1 MAVVKYTH
9 LLLAATL
16 GLAVPSAA
24 HAADLGKNLA
34 GEICRSSGALS
45 AGETAT
51 IICGSSTES
60 AGQLSVVPLGRSA
73 PADPVQHKAFLEGLL
88 TLPNADAACA
98 APQWFGH
105 MAMRVCTLKSNS
117 WPRVLVG
124 QESGGN
130 FYRGQ
135 GIPSLL
141 PVLQKALAV
150 DGHVATSTADSAAAL
165 QAMQSKLPSSIVQ
178 ASGSSYGDYKKSI
191 EAARLAAAADNYASA
206 ESHYRDALAVEQK
219 LFGPNSIVV
228 GQSLTELAL
237 QVSNQGR
244 FAEAA
249 ALFHRAG
256 PIIEGSADND
266 ARARYDSYLALD
278 AANQRHYADALD
290 FARQATA
297 ARRAQIAAATKA
309 AQTTDPSG
317 GAASGISQGELSH
330 DLRVEAAMALRV
342 GDLASARAAAEE
354 ALWIVSEEPGLP
366 LWWRSDTVALIGQ
379 INEQQGRVVAAEHD
393 LRDARDLDT
402 QIFGDTAPAA
412 LSNLRLAEF
421 YTRQQLYAPALEAF
435 RIAFKIAAKDPVT
448 RNQIYSDDIVQFI
461 AAETGS
467 GASGDQIA
475 RDTEIFRTS
484 QFASTG
490 VADQTIARV
499 AARRAA
505 GNDALASLVTQLQ
518 KATADRNR
526 AQVDLAAEMA
536 RPNDERN
543 SDLEDGLNARLKL
556 ASATVDD
563 LTNKVRQSY
572 PDYAALAHPGAAD
585 LAAVQKQLASD
596 DAMLFFIVG
605 ESSSYA
611 LVVRQNGFASV
622 PLAIGRDALT
632 ADVADLRAAFVP
644 ALGRVPEFSLKN
656 SYALYKALVAPAE
669 SKLAGVDHLIIVPGG
684 PLSSLPLSLLVSQDP
699 GDSHDYSNAA
709 WLVRR
714 FAISEVPSPRS
725 LVTLKQEAASRK
737 PAPRPFLGLGA
748 PLFQGASGAA
758 GAKALSDLSGACREA
773 GPVSPNLLRA
783 LPPLPGTANEVKTI
797 GAQIGGANATVL
809 LGAQAT
815 EANLRSQPLGQYGV
829 LYFATHGILP
839 GEMHCESEPALALS
853 PPMGTA
859 ATTATDGMLTAS
871 EIANLQLNADLVV
884 LSACNTAET
893 ANGLGGGAL
902 EGLSDAFFAAGARA
916 VLASHWEV
924 PSAATATLMTGV
936 FNRANRMRGV
946 AEALRQSQL
955 SLIAQGSTA
964 HPFNWAAFTVIG
976 DGQTLSAGV
985 ERSAQLTDAEHP

>member
-9 LLLAATL
+9 LLLAAAL
-16 GLAVPSAA
+16 GLAVSSAA
-24 HAADLGKNLA
+24 QAADLGKNLA
-34 GEICRSSGALS
+34 GEACESSGGLS
-45 AGETAT
+45 AGGVAAIT
-51 IICGSSTES
+51 CGTSTEA
-60 AGQLSVVPLGRSA
+60 AGQVSVMPLGRSTPTD
-73 PADPVQHKAFLEGLL
+73 PAQRKTFLEGLL
-88 TLPNADAACA
+88 ALPSSDAACA

-105 MAMRVCTLKSNS
+105 MAMRICILKSNS
-117 WPRVLVG
+117 WPRVLIG

-130 FYRGQ
+130 FYQGQ

-141 PVLQKALAV
+141 PVLERALTV
-150 DGHVATSTADSAAAL
+150 DGHTVIAPADAVAAL
-165 QAMQSKLPSSIVQ
+165 QAMRSKLPNTIVQ
-178 ASGSSYGDYKKSI
+178 AAGSNYGDYRKSV

-206 ESHYRDALAVEQK
+206 ESHYRNALAVEQK

-228 GQSLTELAL
+228 GQSVTELAL

-256 PIIEGSADND
+256 PIIEASADND

-278 AANQRHYADALD
+278 AANQRNYAAALD

-297 ARRAQIAAATKA
+297 ARRAQIAAAIKA

-317 GAASGISQGELSH
+317 GAASGISRGELSH

-342 GDLASARAAAEE
+342 GDFASARAAAEE

-366 LWWRSDTVALIGQ
+366 LWWRSDTVGLIGE

-402 QIFGDTAPAA
+402 QIFGETAPAA

-421 YTRQQLYAPALEAF
+421 YTRQQLYGPALEAY

-448 RNQIYSDDIVQFI
+448 RSQIYSDDIVQFI

-467 GASGDQIA
+467 GASSDRIA
-475 RDTEIFRTS
+475 RDAEIFRTS

-518 KATADRNR
+518 KAMAERNR

-543 SDLEDGLNARLKL
+543 GDLEDGLNAKLKL

-572 PDYAALAHPGAAD
+572 PDYAQLANPGAAD
-585 LAAVQKQLASD
+585 LAAVQKQLTPD
-596 DAMLFFIVG
+596 GAMVFFIVG

-611 LVVRQNGFASV
+611 LVVRQNGFSAV
-622 PLAIGRDALT
+622 PLAIGRDALA
-632 ADVADLRAAFVP
+632 ADVGDLRSAFVP

-656 SYALYKALVAPAE
+656 AYSLYKVLFAPVE
-669 SKLAGVDHLIIVPGG
+669 SKLAGVNHLVVVPGG

-725 LVTLKQEAASRK
+725 LVTLRQEAASRK
-737 PAPRPFLGLGA
+737 SAPRPFLGLGA
-748 PLFQGASGAA
+748 PLFQGASGPA
-758 GAKALSDLSGACREA
+758 GAKALSDLSGSCREA
-773 GPVSPNLLRA
+773 GPISPDLLRS
-783 LPPLPGTANEVKTI
+783 LPPLPGTANEVKTV
-797 GAQIGGANATVL
+797 GVQIGGANATVL
-809 LGAQAT
+809 LGGRAT
-815 EANLRSQPLGQYGV
+815 ESNLRAQPLGQYDV
-829 LYFATHGILP
+829 LYFATHGVLP

-853 PPMGTA
+853 PPTGGATTTA
-859 ATTATDGMLTAS
+859 ADGMLTAS
-871 EIANLQLNADLVV
+871 EIASLQLNADLVV

-924 PSAATATLMTGV
+924 PSVATATLMTGV
-936 FNRANRMRGV
+936 FNRANRSHGV
-946 AEALRQSQL
+946 AQALRQSQL
-955 SLIAQGSTA
+955 SLIAQSSTA

-985 ERSAQLTDAEHP
+985 ERSAQWTAEYP

>member
-1 MAVVKYTH
+1 MAVVNYTH
-9 LLLAATL
+9 LLLAAAL
-16 GLAVPSAA
+16 GLAVSTAA
-24 HAADLGKNLA
+24 QGADLGKNLA
-34 GEICRSSGALS
+34 GETCKSSGAIS
-45 AGETAT
+45 AGAPAT
-51 IICGSSTES
+51 ITCGSSTEP
-60 AGQLSVVPLGRSA
+60 AGQTSVFPLGKST
-73 PADPVQHKAFLEGLL
+73 PADPAQRRSYLEVLL
-88 TLPNADAACA
+88 TLPSSDATCA
-98 APQWFGH
+98 TPEWFGH
-105 MAMRVCTLKSNS
+105 QALRICTLKSNS
-117 WPRVLVG
+117 WPRVLIG
-124 QESGGN
+124 QESAGN

-141 PVLQKALAV
+141 PALQRSLAV
-150 DGHVATSTADSAAAL
+150 DGHIAISAVDSAAAL
-165 QAMQSKLPSSIVQ
+165 SAMQAKLPNNIAQ
-178 ASGSSYGDYKKSI
+178 ASGTSYGDYKKSI
-191 EAARLAAAADNYASA
+191 EAARLAGAADNYASA

-278 AANQRHYADALD
+278 AANQRHYADALN

-309 AQTTDPSG
+309 AQGTDPSG
-317 GAASGISQGELSH
+317 GAVSGVSQGELSH

-402 QIFGDTAPAA
+402 QIFGETAPAA

-421 YTRQQLYAPALEAF
+421 YTRQQLYTPALDAY

-448 RNQIYSDDIVQFI
+448 RNQIYSDDVVQFI
-461 AAETGS
+461 TAEQGS
-467 GASGDQIA
+467 GVSSDQIA
-475 RDTEIFRTS
+475 RDTEVFRIS

-505 GNDALASLVTQLQ
+505 GNDALASLVAQLQ
-518 KATADRNR
+518 TATAERNR
-526 AQVDLAAEMA
+526 MQVDLAAQMA
-536 RPNDERN
+536 RPSDERN
-543 SDLEDGLNARLKL
+543 GALEDSLNGKLKL

-563 LTNKVRQSY
+563 LTNKVRQTY
-572 PDYAALAHPGAAD
+572 PDYAALAHPGPAD
-585 LAAVQKQLASD
+585 LAAVQKQLSPN
-596 DAMLFFIVG
+596 DAMLFFIIG
-605 ESSSYA
+605 DSSSYV
-611 LVVRQNGFASV
+611 LVARQNALSSV

-632 ADVADLRAAFVP
+632 ADVGDLRSAFVP
-644 ALGRVPEFSLKN
+644 AMGRVPPYSLKN
-656 SYALYKALVAPAE
+656 AYALYNALFAPAE
-669 SKLAGVDHLIIVPGG
+669 SKLAGVDHLVIVPGG
-684 PLSSLPLSLLVSQDP
+684 PLSSLPLSLLVTQDP
-699 GDSHDYSNAA
+699 GDSHDYSSAA

-714 FAISEVPSPRS
+714 YAISEVPSPRS

-737 PAPRPFLGLGA
+737 PAPRSFLGLGA
-748 PLFQGASGAA
+748 PLFQGATGAA
-758 GAKALSDLSGACREA
+758 GAKALSDLSGSCREA
-773 GPVSPNLLRA
+773 GPISPDILRA
-783 LPPLPGTANEVKTI
+783 LPPLPSTAAEVRTVGT
-797 GAQIGGANATVL
+797 QIGGANATL
-809 LGAQAT
+809 LIGGQAT
-815 EANLRSQPLGQYGV
+815 EANLRAQPLGQYGV

-853 PPMGTA
+853 PPVGA
-859 ATTATDGMLTAS
+859 AASTATDGMLTAS

-893 ANGLGGGAL
+893 ENGLGGAAL
-902 EGLSDAFFAAGARA
+902 EGLSDAFFASGARA

-936 FNRANRMRGV
+936 FDRGNRLRGV

-955 SLIAQGSTA
+955 SLIAQSSTA

-985 ERSAQLTDAEHP
+985 ERSAQLTKAGQP